1 MTAIMNSFNVAYDVE
16 DNRNGILLKI
26 LSVIFTIVLGVVFLV
41 AMALPTMGSV
51 IAHFLFGPLGLD
63 SQVKWIFSLIR
74 VVLPLIIILILF
86 TILYSVA
93 PNVKTKLKSVLPGAI
108 FTSVIWLLGSFAFGF
123 YISNFGNY
131 SKTYGSIA
139 GIIILLIWLYLTSF
153 IIIIGAEINAI
164 IHQRHVINGQTPEEE
179 RSTMMIITK
188 TTIMKILL
196 MNINIQ
202 LLAKMKTIKSI
213 KILKIN
219 MKKMLH

>member
-1 MTAIMNSFNVAYDVE
+1 M
-16 DNRNGILLKI
+16 
-26 LSVIFTIVLGVVFLV
+26 
-41 AMALPTMGSV
+41 
-51 IAHFLFGPLGLD
+51 
-63 SQVKWIFSLIR
+63 
-74 VVLPLIIILILF
+74 ILF

-164 IHQRHVINGQTPEEE
+164 IHQRHVINGQTLKKQ

>member
-153 IIIIGAEINAI
+153 IIIIGLNAI
-164 IHQRHVINGQTPEEE
+164 IHQRHVINGQTPEEA

-196 MNINIQ
+196 MNINIR

>member
-1 MTAIMNSFNVAYDVE
+1 M
-16 DNRNGILLKI
+16 
-26 LSVIFTIVLGVVFLV
+26 
-41 AMALPTMGSV
+41 
-51 IAHFLFGPLGLD
+51 
-63 SQVKWIFSLIR
+63 
-74 VVLPLIIILILF
+74 ILF

-164 IHQRHVINGQTPEEE
+164 IHQRHVINGQTPEEAALDHDDNNQNHYNE
-179 RSTMMIITK
+179 D
-188 TTIMKILL
+188 TTYEYKHT
-196 MNINIQ
+196 
-202 LLAKMKTIKSI
+202 ATGKDEDYKVDKDPED
-213 KILKIN
+213 KHEED
-219 MKKMLH
+219 LH